1 MSRGL
6 CCIQTGAKIAT
17 AAKPLALRASEVAL
31 AISKATYA
39 LAIGEPP
46 GQLVAATPVADH
58 AGIDRDDHS

>member
-1 MSRGL
+1 MHPNRL
-6 CCIQTGAKIAT
+6 KIAA

-46 GQLVAATPVADH
+46 GQLVAATPV
-58 AGIDRDDHS
+58 DRFSPPTMPASIETTHS